1 MMPRLRQLPRNISI
15 RAPRDSLARPLC
27 ASWLKWMVD
36 ITPPETLLTG
46 GGMEPVLLSL
56 AEWAWLNRERPGVAD
71 RYREYVDWLI
81 EEDPVLAE
89 EALTTMEMY
98 PWSSLGG

>member
-1 MMPRLRQLPRNISI
+1 VNGGE
-15 RAPRDSLARPLC
+15 AHA
-27 ASWLKWMVD
+27 
-36 ITPPETLLTG
+36 LLTDG
-46 GGMEPVLLSL
+46 EMDAVLSSL

-81 EEDPVLAE
+81 EEHPVLAE
-89 EALTTMEMY
+89 EALTMMEMY